1 MISQTA
7 KPFANRDC
15 VSSTPCYRLQG
26 HKSTNWMEVLRHE
39 KYINSMP
46 AVQFKPD
53 KLDSGCCDLQ
63 RGTTSLKARTY
74 SRSQLIQAP
83 EHPPGHNFSFFFEIS
98 ISHSIR
104 APAEIQTFYFSSSW
118 LQLLQGQRQP
128 RAYPKNIVSDQHTH
142 ISSRKNNK
150 NHTPKNL

>member
-1 MISQTA
+1 MTSQTA

-74 SRSQLIQAP
+74 SRSQCYTAP
-83 EHPPGHNFSFFFEIS
+83 EHPPGHNSSFWDLTSTQYPSTRRHTTFIFLLRGSSYYRVNGNLGPTLKTLCLINTL
-98 ISHSIR
+98 IFLLGKTTKSIR
-104 APAEIQTFYFSSSW
+104 
-118 LQLLQGQRQP
+118 L
-128 RAYPKNIVSDQHTH
+128 
-142 ISSRKNNK
+142 
-150 NHTPKNL
+150 KNL